1 MFTWVPTH
9 KAIAEKLLAYENRQ
23 QELIQILKDAGET
36 VLNDMDEEGN
46 RFEMQEIDPFTFFFY
61 INKYGSEKTP
71 GATAAG
77 SKGL

>member
-36 VLNDMDEEGN
+36 ILNDMDDDGQTIEL
-46 RFEMQEIDPFTFFFY
+46 R
-61 INKYGSEKTP
+61 
-71 GATAAG
+71 
-77 SKGL
+77 